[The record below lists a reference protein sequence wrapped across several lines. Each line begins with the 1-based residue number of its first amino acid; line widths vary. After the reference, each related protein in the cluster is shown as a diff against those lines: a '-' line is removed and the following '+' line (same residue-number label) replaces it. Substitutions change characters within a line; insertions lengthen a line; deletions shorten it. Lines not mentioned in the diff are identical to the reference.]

1 MTDDDIDRGE
11 QATLGD
17 YPRSLVARLKR
28 IEGQARGLQKM
39 LEEGRDCEEVII
51 QLAALKAAV
60 NRVGM
65 AVIGEHMA
73 DCLRSQTDNPQ
84 GSNEALDKAVRL
96 LLKLS

>member
-1 MTDDDIDRGE
+1 MADGDTNRGS
-11 QATLGD
+11 ASPGD
-17 YPRSLVARLKR
+17 YPRSLIARLKR

-60 NRVGM
+60 SHVGM

-73 DCLRSQTDNPQ
+73 DCLRDRVDDPK
-84 GSNEALDKAVRL
+84 GSREALDRAVKL

>member
-1 MTDDDIDRGE
+1 MMDDDSDRDE
-11 QATLGD
+11 QVSPGD
-17 YPRSLVARLKR
+17 YPRSLIARLKR

-39 LEEGRDCEEVII
+39 LEDGRDCEEVII

-65 AVIGEHMA
+65 VVIGEHMA
-73 DCLRSQTDNPQ
+73 DCLRGQADNPK
-84 GSNEALDKAVRL
+84 GSSEALEKAVRL

>member
-1 MTDDDIDRGE
+1 MADDNGE
-11 QATLGD
+11 NGEHASLGD
-17 YPRSLVARLKR
+17 YPRSLIARLKR

-39 LEEGRDCEEVII
+39 LEDGRDCEEIII

-60 NRVGM
+60 SRVGM

-73 DCLRSQTDNPQ
+73 DCLRNQTDNPK
-84 GSNEALDKAVRL
+84 GSSEALDKAVKL